1 MRSEVVHRLHKYFED
16 YVHVKDGV
24 EFWFARDLQI
34 LLNYTQWRNFLN
46 VVEKARESCKNS
58 NHAILD
64 RFAGVSKSIPVPKGG
79 EREIED
85 IMLTR
90 YACYLIAQNG
100 DPRKEEI
107 AVNFLET
114 GIKIPAPLGGTS

>member
-1 MRSEVVHRLHKYFED
+1 MRSEVVHRLHKNFED